1 MLISSVCNYFGKMN
15 PIKLYKYLEMNNG
28 ILKVTFL
35 FIFKIVVY
43 HFINRIIVYKQQYN
57 IWKLHN
63 HLLNEKNQPLPGKNS
78 LLSSSHFLSCK
89 KARPLASIVP
99 QAMASSPAMVR
110 AIAKR
115 GDDPLNTRSF

>member
-63 HLLNEKNQPLPGKNS
+63 HLLNEKNSTTTGEELPIVQQP
-78 LLSSSHFLSCK
+78 FLV
-89 KARPLASIVP
+89 L
-99 QAMASSPAMVR
+99 
-110 AIAKR
+110 
-115 GDDPLNTRSF
+115 